1 MWGCFSCMYMFTMYM
16 LGAWKGKK
24 EVSDNVGIGV
34 IDGCEPLNPDSGPL
48 QEQQGLF
55 MLCHLYS
62 P

>member
-1 MWGCFSCMYMFTMYM
+1 MYMFTMYM

-24 EVSDNVGIGV
+24 EVSDNAGIGV
-34 IDGCEPLNPDSGPL
+34 IDGCEPLNSDSGPL

-55 MLCHLYS
+55 MLYHLYS